1 MEELAN
7 NGVNIYRFPVDDETV
22 AEMNSGM
29 NVSSLFLICLVG
41 AYVFIIYVNKIILT
55 YPAGNRHQWLGYYF
69 FVFPL

>member
-29 NVSSLFLICLVG
+29 NVCSLFLICFVG
-41 AYVFIIYVNKIILT
+41 AYVFIIYVNKII
-55 YPAGNRHQWLGYYF
+55 
-69 FVFPL
+69 

>member
-29 NVSSLFLICLVG
+29 NVSSLFLIYFVG

-55 YPAGNRHQWLGYYF
+55 FSAGNRHQ
-69 FVFPL
+69 

>member
-29 NVSSLFLICLVG
+29 NVSSLFLICFVG

-55 YPAGNRHQWLGYYF
+55 FPAGNRHQ
-69 FVFPL
+69 

>member
-29 NVSSLFLICLVG
+29 NVSSLFLIWFVG

-55 YPAGNRHQWLGYYF
+55 FPAGNRHQ
-69 FVFPL
+69 